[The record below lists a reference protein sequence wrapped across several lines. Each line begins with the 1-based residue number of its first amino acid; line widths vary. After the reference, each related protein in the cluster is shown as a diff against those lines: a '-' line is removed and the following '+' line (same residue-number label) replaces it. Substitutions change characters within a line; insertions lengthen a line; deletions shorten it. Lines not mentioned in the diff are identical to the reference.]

1 MTAPRVWPLAHLLRD
16 PPLDRPAEDRP
27 TEPER
32 EEPDRDVAPREA
44 LLLLPPR
51 LDTLGRDGLLR
62 GRLEML
68 REELRDRLETPL
80 RDELLGRRLEVL
92 LEELRDRLETPL
104 RDDLLDG
111 RLKVL
116 VREALADPL
125 PRPRLGLLNGRLDT
139 LPLLR
144 DEPPE
149 GRVDEVPRGRL
160 EAPLRIRLLGV
171 RPAALL
177 RGRARAAEPDRVGA
191 PESVPREVEER
202 RDGDA
207 ARPLAPPLPLDPIQD
222 RLLLE
227 VDGVPRRDVVVDRR
241 RAWPGRPRLA
251 DTAAAVV
258 PGALRERAR
267 ADEPVRALVATPTPE
282 RRVAPALAPR
292 AAELPKPP
300 RGIGIA
306 EARPELR
313 DDPPGRGRALAT
325 LGTAVLPANAAPA
338 RLGRAWIESA
348 TRSPATPL
356 GSTR

>member
-1 MTAPRVWPLAHLLRD
+1 MRRRIRGGRKAIHGIMTAPRVWRLAHRLRET
-16 PPLDRPAEDRP
+16 PLDRPAEDRP
-27 TEPER
+27 AELER
-32 EEPDRDVAPREA
+32 EEPDRDVAPREL

-80 RDELLGRRLEVL
+80 RDG
-92 LEELRDRLETPL
+92 
-104 RDDLLDG
+104 LLDG

-139 LPLLR
+139 PLGLRLR
-144 DEPPE
+144 DDPLE

-160 EAPLRIRLLGV
+160 DAPLRARLLGV
-171 RPAALL
+171 RL
-177 RGRARAAEPDRVGA
+177 
-191 PESVPREVEER
+191 
-202 RDGDA
+202 A
-207 ARPLAPPLPLDPIQD
+207 ARPLAPLLPLEPIQG

-227 VDGVPRRDVVVDRR
+227 VDDVPRRDVVVERGL
-241 RAWPGRPRLA
+241 AWPGRPRLA

-282 RRVAPALAPR
+282 RRAAPARVPV

-313 DDPPGRGRALAT
+313 DEAPGRGRALAT
-325 LGTAVLPANAAPA
+325 LGTALLPANAAPA

-356 GSTR
+356 GFTR